1 MTLCFFLKILGEL
14 SLYFCIANAV
24 LSIAL
29 TGVESVL
36 PLFIVSLIA
45 AVGHYIDEKHS
56 KFRFFLLPLLLSV
69 FFLGSGFAYYLAV
82 GLPALYIALTSW
94 DSVTMLTT
102 IHRLTCSAQALLLS
116 SASPS
121 SLYWFLDWTTSYRL
135 Q

>member
-56 KFRFFLLPLLLSV
+56 KFRFF
-69 FFLGSGFAYYLAV
+69 
-82 GLPALYIALTSW
+82 
-94 DSVTMLTT
+94 
-102 IHRLTCSAQALLLS
+102 R
-116 SASPS
+116 
-121 SLYWFLDWTTSYRL
+121 
-135 Q
+135 